1 MIGHDTRGSIFAG
14 FMNRRWYLPEARK
27 AALSRVAFIST
38 FTAEKRSTRRTM
50 LLKTA
55 DSGIKR
61 LLDAGNNSWK
71 RKATPTGLWLL
82 LNSDRR
88 ALHRA
93 VEWQNSATSVRS
105 RYSQLEDRLYGWRL
119 KPEIHHGI
127 KYPRTMR
134 YDWHRNLL
142 SPSHLSPVRPNPGA
156 SPVHISA

>member
-1 MIGHDTRGSIFAG
+1 MIGHDTRRSLFAR
-14 FMNRRWYLPEARK
+14 FMNRRWYLPKARK

-38 FTAEKRSTRRTM
+38 FTAEKLSTRRTM

-55 DSGIKR
+55 DSRIKR

-93 VEWQNSATSVRS
+93 VEWQNSATSVRP
-105 RYSQLEDRLYGWRL
+105 RYSQLEDGLIRL
-119 KPEIHHGI
+119 ETE
-127 KYPRTMR
+127 PR
-134 YDWHRNLL
+134 DPSLHRI
-142 SPSHLSPVRPNPGA
+142 PQDGA
-156 SPVHISA
+156 V